1 MLVQFFLWFSFFIS
15 LRLVFLDS
23 VMIIGLFRLV
33 LSLSICFLIRAF
45 FSSWFRVISVVVYV
59 GGLLII
65 FCYFLAVCPNQ
76 AISSKGGLFLVRLIM
91 SGLMLGASDVKVFSN
106 VRSGLNEIDYMY
118 VVDRGLVLIIL
129 VVVLL
134 VALLS
139 VVGVVN
145 LSQGPLRP
153 FSN

>member
-1 MLVQFFLWFSFFIS
+1 MIGVFS
-15 LRLVFLDS
+15 
-23 VMIIGLFRLV
+23 LV

-45 FSSWFRVISVVVYV
+45 FSSWFSVISVVVYV

-76 AISSKGGLFLVRLIM
+76 TISSKGWLLATAILMSFIIM
-91 SGLMLGASDVKVFSN
+91 FWRDLKVFGAI
-106 VRSGLNEIDYMY
+106 SGGINEIDYIY
-118 VVDRGLVLIIL
+118 VVDGGLVLIIL

-145 LSQGPLRP
+145 LRQGPLRP
-153 FSN
+153 FSNN

>member
-1 MLVQFFLWFSFFIS
+1 M
-15 LRLVFLDS
+15 
-23 VMIIGLFRLV
+23 
-33 LSLSICFLIRAF
+33 
-45 FSSWFRVISVVVYV
+45 
-59 GGLLII
+59 

-76 AISSKGGLFLVRLIM
+76 TIRGKSWLMVRAMGIRFV
-91 SGLMLGASDVKVFSN
+91 GMLLSDLKIFST
-106 VRSGLNEIDYMY
+106 VRGGLNEIDYMY
-118 VVDRGLVLIIL
+118 VVDSGLVLIIL

-153 FSN
+153 FL